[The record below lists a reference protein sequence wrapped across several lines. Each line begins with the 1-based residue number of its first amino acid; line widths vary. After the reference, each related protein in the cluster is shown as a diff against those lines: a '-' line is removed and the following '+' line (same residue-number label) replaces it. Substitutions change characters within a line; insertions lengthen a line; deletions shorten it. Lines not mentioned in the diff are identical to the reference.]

1 MAASYLDAPASLH
14 ALQER
19 FPAQQFSRRTRLH
32 SAGEK
37 ATHVYLV
44 ESGTTKISKISYT
57 RQPLLSLV
65 HSGELWGEMLHSGN
79 DIWSTSAETATVTKL
94 HKFPARDFQR
104 SVAKDAKLM
113 GWVVEQ
119 LRERVKRIERQLE
132 LMHSCRLEQRLLLT
146 LADLAER
153 ANGTGADGRVE
164 IPLTQGEMASMVG
177 STRETTSTIL
187 NLFERKGWIELRRGA
202 VHVASA
208 ELLRSVAEEP

>member
-57 RQPLLSLV
+57 RQPFLSLV
-65 HSGELWGEMLHSGN
+65 HSGEFLGEMLHSSGE
-79 DIWSTSAETATVTKL
+79 IWSTSAETATVTKL
-94 HKFPARDFQR
+94 HKFPARDFRR
-104 SVAKDAKLM
+104 SMARDAKLM
-113 GWVVEQ
+113 DWVVEQ
-119 LRERVKRIERQLE
+119 LRQRVKRIERQLE
-132 LMHSCRLEQRLLLT
+132 LMQSCRLEQRLLLT

-153 ANGTGADGRVE
+153 ANGSGKGGRVE

-202 VHVASA
+202 VQVVSA
-208 ELLRSVAEEP
+208 EMLRSVAE

>member
-1 MAASYLDAPASLH
+1 MAASYPDAPASLH

-19 FPAQQFSRRTRLH
+19 FPAQQFGRRTRLH

-65 HSGELWGEMLHSGN
+65 HTGELWGEMLHSGG
-79 DIWSTSAETATVTKL
+79 DIWSTSAETATVTRM
-94 HKFPARDFQR
+94 HRFPVREFQR
-104 SVAKDAKLM
+104 SAAKDAKLM
-113 GWVVEQ
+113 AWIVGQ

-153 ANGTGADGRVE
+153 ANGSGVDERVE

-208 ELLRSVAEEP
+208 EMLRIVAEEP